1 MLYTVERVS
10 NESGIS
16 INKSGSFS
24 EWLRWAPNRP
34 MCISNWE
41 KRLRY
46 LPKSLRYAE
55 EALKSQEASQASQK
69 RCRISWTV
77 SSKSGELGKRSG
89 MGHTQ
94 RVKRVLSSVSK
105 PEGSQKAARMSNL
118 SEIVLNNEKGY
129 KCVTKGFI
137 NDREHVTDT
146 KIGRVSEL
154 LHTIKTVNNFGMVS
168 HSHEGCQTSPGVSP
182 SHQKQA

>member
-1 MLYTVERVS
+1 
-10 NESGIS
+10 
-16 INKSGSFS
+16 
-24 EWLRWAPNRP
+24 
-34 MCISNWE
+34 
-41 KRLRY
+41 
-46 LPKSLRYAE
+46 
-55 EALKSQEASQASQK
+55 
-69 RCRISWTV
+69 
-77 SSKSGELGKRSG
+77 

-118 SEIVLNNEKGY
+118 SKIVLNNEKGY

-154 LHTIKTVNNFGMVS
+154 LHTIKTVNNFGMAS